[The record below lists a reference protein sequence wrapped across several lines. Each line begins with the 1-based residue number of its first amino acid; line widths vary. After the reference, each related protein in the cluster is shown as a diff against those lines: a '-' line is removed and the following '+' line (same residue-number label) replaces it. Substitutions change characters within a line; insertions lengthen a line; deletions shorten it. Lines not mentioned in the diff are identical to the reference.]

1 MCVCVC
7 VMCVRVKGG
16 GERER
21 RSKLEKWKRIDS
33 GNIAEFGQKWLL
45 EAHRAAGFPLNL
57 P

>member
-1 MCVCVC
+1 MCVC